1 MRATTAAARCVALA
15 LVFGDDAR
23 LDTGDFRRARGGR
36 DDDHYGVG
44 DAILLILLTCTHL
57 SLFMSPRKKPLALP
71 TASFTGDLAA
81 MELYNAASKSVC

>member
-1 MRATTAAARCVALA
+1 MRATTAAARCVARA

-44 DAILLILLTCTHL
+44 DAILVYLYY
-57 SLFMSPRKKPLALP
+57 SLVLVHEPAEE
-71 TASFTGDLAA
+71 TAGFAHGFVHGRLGCDGVVQRRL
-81 MELYNAASKSVC
+81 

>member
-1 MRATTAAARCVALA
+1 MRATTAAARCVARA

-44 DAILLILLTCTHL
+44 DVILLILLLTCPC
-57 SLFMSPRKKPLALP
+57 S
-71 TASFTGDLAA
+71 
-81 MELYNAASKSVC
+81 

>member
-1 MRATTAAARCVALA
+1 MRATTAAARCVARA

-44 DAILLILLTCTHL
+44 DAILLITHL

>member
-44 DAILLILLTCTHL
+44 DAILLILLTCPCPC
-57 SLFMSPRKKPLALP
+57 S
-71 TASFTGDLAA
+71 
-81 MELYNAASKSVC
+81 